1 MSSTSAA
8 AAEFA
13 RRRQSPVQRIQNL
26 LHGHPWLSPLF
37 LLVVTFVIF
46 SILNPRF
53 ASLNAQSL
61 LLQQVAVV
69 ACLAIG
75 QTLIILT
82 AGIDLS
88 VGAIT
93 ILAMMVMATL
103 AADQGVPGGIAI
115 LIGIGL
121 AVAAGFLN
129 GILVTRVGLPPFIVT
144 LGTLSIFTAIALL
157 YSGGSSIQNN
167 RLPDII
173 NWTGETFRIG
183 KFSITVGVI
192 MVLLLYCIVGF
203 ALTQTAWG

>member
-13 RRRQSPVQRIQNL
+13 RRRQSPVQRIQHL

-37 LLVVTFVIF
+37 LLVLTFVIF

-53 ASLNAQSL
+53 ASPNAQSL

-93 ILAMMVMATL
+93 ILAMMIMASL
-103 AADQGVPGGIAI
+103 AANNGVPGGLAI

-144 LGTLSIFTAIALL
+144 LGTVSIFTAIALL
-157 YSGGSSIQNN
+157 
-167 RLPDII
+167 
-173 NWTGETFRIG
+173 
-183 KFSITVGVI
+183 
-192 MVLLLYCIVGF
+192 
-203 ALTQTAWG
+203 

>member
-1 MSSTSAA
+1 MSSSTSAA

-37 LLVVTFVIF
+37 LLVVPFVIF
-46 SILNPRF
+46 SILTPRF
-53 ASLNAQSL
+53 ASPNAQSL

-75 QTLIILT
+75 QTLVILT

-103 AADQGVPGGIAI
+103 AADGGMPGLLAIAI
-115 LIGIGL
+115 GILL
-121 AVAAGFLN
+121 AVAGGFLN
-129 GILVTRVGLPPFIVT
+129 GLLVTRVGLPPFIVT

-167 RLPDII
+167 RLPDIM
-173 NWTGETFRIG
+173 NWTGQSFGIGGFRV
-183 KFSITVGVI
+183 TVGV
-192 MVLLLYCIVGF
+192 
-203 ALTQTAWG
+203 